1 MNKKMCFLIFV
12 AAVIA
17 LIAGIVF
24 KIGVINNL
32 RDAIF
37 AHMQNFYVCVSAIVC
52 AVLLAKNKYYWL
64 LIIGCAVV
72 AALLIQFFM
81 VGNISNIYQISM
93 RAAAFLVYAYLT
105 ALIRFM
111 I

>member
-32 RDAIF
+32 RDA
-37 AHMQNFYVCVSAIVC
+37 
-52 AVLLAKNKYYWL
+52 
-64 LIIGCAVV
+64 
-72 AALLIQFFM
+72 
-81 VGNISNIYQISM
+81 
-93 RAAAFLVYAYLT
+93 FLVYAYLT